1 METKLTKQE
10 NSNYLIEFT
19 FTDAE
24 KKKSRDEMIKHF
36 GKDVKVPWFRKGSV
50 PANLVEEQINPE
62 YVEMGMYEQLVNQG
76 LQKLLTDKKDIKFV
90 WEPYDLKKDPEN
102 KDKQKAN
109 TVSIKL
115 DVYPEIE
122 MKDDKRKKNKMWKID
137 TKASDK
143 EVEESL
149 NNLKKNYAEYKD
161 TNKITKD
168 TVSKVSLDFLNKKWE
183 SLETGTLFIG
193 EPEFNDP
200 DFSKFYEVFIWKEK
214 TKDFEI
220 DYKEKDIPATFH
232 KRKQEET
239 PTKIKIIAKDIKTVV
254 LPKFTEETIT
264 KLFPDQKEVKSETQL
279 KTYIKW
285 EIEKQKYEWELIK
298 NIEEY
303 IDKIRKDNMTITIPQ
318 TLIHEEFKSRMA
330 SLEKRF
336 GDKEKVEQYFKQLWE
351 EKTKQFVEEI
361 SKASQDSLE
370 KFFILQKVTEELKID
385 IDRQKWG
392 HLEAEKKLYEKVMGK

>member
-1 METKLTKQE
+1 MENKLTKQE

-36 GKDVKVPWFRKGSV
+36 GKDVKVPWFRNWNV
-50 PANLVEEQINPE
+50 PAHLVEEQINPE
-62 YVEMGMYEQLVNQG
+62 YIEMGMYEQLVNQW
-76 LQKLLTDKKDIKFV
+76 LQALLEKKKDIKFV

-102 KDKQKAN
+102 KDAKKAN

-122 MKDDKRKKNKMWKID
+122 VKDDKRKTNKMSKINTD
-137 TKASDK
+137 ASDA
-143 EVEESL
+143 EVEDSL

-161 TNKITKD
+161 ADKIEKN

-193 EPEFNDP
+193 EPEFKDP
-200 DFSKFYEVFIWKEK
+200 DFAKFYEIFIGKE
-214 TKDFEI
+214 TAKDFEI
-220 DYKEKDIPATFH
+220 DYKEKDLPATFH

-239 PTKIKIIAKDIKTVV
+239 PAKIKITPKDIKTMI
-254 LPKFTEETIT
+254 LPEFTEETIT
-264 KLFPDQKEVKSETQL
+264 KLFPDQKEVKSEAQL
-279 KTYIKW
+279 TTYIKG
-285 EIEKQKYEWELIK
+285 EIEKQKYEAELVK

-303 IDKIRKDNMTITIPQ
+303 IAKIRDNNMSIVIPQ
-318 TLIHEEFKSRMA
+318 TMIHEEFKSRMK
-330 SLEKRF
+330 SLEERF
-336 GDKEKVEQYFKQLWE
+336 GDKEKVEQYFKQLWDK
-351 EKTKQFVEEI
+351 KTQEFVEEI
-361 SKASQDSLE
+361 SKAAQDSLE
-370 KFFILQKVTEELKID
+370 KFFILQKITEELKID